1 MLLLVDIGNT
11 SIKIGMSRAG
21 KILAAYTLP
30 TDASQSADGFGLQLR
45 ALFEHAGL
53 ADKVGACVAS
63 SVVPGFEPLFR
74 HACERFLH
82 VKPLLA
88 HQDFAVPL
96 DNHYE
101 VPQEVGADRLVA
113 AFGARRLFPEPE
125 SLICVDYG
133 TATTFDCVSGQ
144 SYLGGLICPGVMSA
158 LGALATRTARL
169 PRIALESYDNSP
181 IVGRNTTTSLKHGF
195 LFGFSSMTEGLC
207 ARLAQGMPG
216 PVKVIA
222 TGGFAKDLSRIT
234 SCVNEVRT
242 DLILDG
248 LKLLY
253 EECCGAIDG
262 CAECVAR

>member
-11 SIKIGMSRAG
+11 SIKIGMAREG
-21 KILAAYTLP
+21 VILAAYTLP

-53 ADKVGACVAS
+53 ADKVGACMAS
-63 SVVPGFEPLFR
+63 SVVPGIEPLFR

-82 VKPLLA
+82 VRARFA
-88 HQDFAVPL
+88 HQEVAVPL
-96 DNHYE
+96 INHYE

-113 AFGARRLFPEPE
+113 AYGARRLYSEPA

-133 TATTFDCVSGQ
+133 TATTFDCISGQ

-169 PRIALESYDNSP
+169 PRIALESYDNTP
-181 IVGRNTTTSLKHGF
+181 IVGKNTITSLNHGF

-207 ARLAQGMPG
+207 SRLAKTMNG
-216 PVKVIA
+216 PVKVVA
-222 TGGFAKDLSRIT
+222 TVGFAQDVSRVTPCI
-234 SCVNEVRT
+234 SEVRP

-248 LKLLY
+248 LKFLY
-253 EECCGAIDG
+253 EESCRELDN
-262 CAECVAR
+262 CAECGA